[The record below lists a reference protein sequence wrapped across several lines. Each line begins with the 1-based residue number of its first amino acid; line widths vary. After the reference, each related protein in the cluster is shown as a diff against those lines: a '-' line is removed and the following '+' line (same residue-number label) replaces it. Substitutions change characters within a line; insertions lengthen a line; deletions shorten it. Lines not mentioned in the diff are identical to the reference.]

1 MTTRK
6 RTTAMA
12 APTHGNTVGEDA
24 AAVQAKAKANN
35 NDNDDDDDD
44 DDGIYSLLLKVRPS
58 AEVEEARRGLPSVH
72 MREVKR

>member
-1 MTTRK
+1 
-6 RTTAMA
+6 MA
-12 APTHGNTVGEDA
+12 AATPRSNTVGEDAA

-44 DDGIYSLLLKVRPS
+44 DDGIYSLLLKGAAID
-58 AEVEEARRGLPSVH
+58 AEVEEARRGLPSGFV